1 MIINII
7 LPYKENYTEKLAGAV
22 SLLVAE
28 VKNRSKFKK
37 KIKIFGS
44 FNLKKPLTKDYIN
57 CDLSGKPF
65 YYIYG
70 KTKYYLENIKKK
82 ISRNNSIIEI
92 HNRPQAANF
101 FIDNNNNNNNNKI
114 ILYFHNDPLTLR
126 GSKYVYQRIYLLKN
140 LDKLIFVSDWTKRQF
155 FKNLPIKDSEKCSI
169 IYPGTTLLKK
179 ISKKK
184 NNIVFVGRLNNSK
197 GYNIFKN
204 TITEI
209 LDKNKSW
216 SCDIVGDDPRCYE
229 KIYHPKIY
237 YHGWLPYKKTL
248 KIFEKSKIAVIPST
262 WDEPL
267 GRTAIEAASRG
278 CVSIISKRGGLV
290 ETNSHGLFLNH
301 ITREELFNKLN
312 KIINSSSL
320 INFYIK
326 KTFKDFNH
334 SIFKT
339 IKEINLIY
347 KKLT

>member
-1 MIINII
+1 MNINII
-7 LPYKENYTEKLAGAV
+7 LPYKETYTDELAGAV
-22 SLLVAE
+22 SLLIAE
-28 VKNRSKFKK
+28 VKNKSKFKK

-44 FNLKKPLTKDYIN
+44 LNLKKPLTKDYIN

-70 KTKYYLENIKKK
+70 RTSYYLEIIKNK
-82 ISRNNSIIEI
+82 ISKKNNSIIEI

-101 FIDNNNNNNNNKI
+101 FLDNNNNNKI

-126 GSKYVYQRIYLLKN
+126 GSKYAYQRIYLLKN

-155 FKNLPIKDSEKCSI
+155 FKDLPIKDSEKCLI
-169 IYPGTTLLKK
+169 IYPGSTFLKK
-179 ISKKK
+179 IPKKK
-184 NNIVFVGRLNNSK
+184 NNIVFAGKLNVSK
-197 GYNIFKN
+197 GYNIFIN
-204 TITEI
+204 TIAEI
-209 LDKNKSW
+209 LKKNKSW
-216 SCDIVGDDPRCYE
+216 SCDIVGDDPRHYE
-229 KIYHPKIY
+229 KIHHPKIY
-237 YHGWLPYKKTL
+237 YHGWLSYKETM

-290 ETNSHGLFLNH
+290 ETNNHGIFLNYV
-301 ITREELFNKLN
+301 TKEELFNKLN
-312 KIINSSSL
+312 KIINSPSL
-320 INFYIK
+320 ISFYSK
-326 KTFKDFNH
+326 KTLKEFKH

-339 IKEINLIY
+339 IKEIDIIY